1 MKKIV
6 ISLIVFTMT
15 TVSALAGGI
24 LTNTNQS
31 VSFLKNPARDAA
43 IGLDGVYSNPAG
55 VVFMPEGLHIAFN
68 WQYAHQTRTITSTN
82 PLFALGEKNHGQT
95 TKEFEGVA
103 DAPIIPSLQIA
114 WNKGNWSLQ
123 FNMSVPGG
131 GGSCEFANGLGSFE
145 SVVGNIAQKF
155 MLLDSKAA
163 QMNAVTD
170 MFAPYYAA
178 MGMEAPGYVNSHNVQ
193 GYDMSSYMQGRQYYY
208 GFQLGAAYKI
218 KPNLSVYGGLRILY
232 GDAVYKAKISNIMVK
247 QGTSYT
253 RFSEFLPNIP
263 IQAQQLS
270 TAGQQHLGLINTLE
284 QAHQAGVL
292 TLTPEQQATL
302 AGAKQSLEAGMAE
315 LAASQQE
322 VASLA
327 KYSSGVNLLC
337 NQNSLGIAP
346 IIGIDWQYKNFNFAA
361 KYEFKTQIRMKNEST
376 VDEASEIEAVNK
388 YRDGERVNED
398 QPALLTVGA
407 QWTPI
412 DGVRVNA
419 GWHHYFDK
427 QANWYG
433 ETQEKLTGNTNEFLA
448 GAEWDVN
455 DKLNLSLGGQL
466 TRYGLSDEYMSD
478 ISYVVSSYS
487 VGLGFSYKVKP
498 NITLSAAYFQTMYD
512 NYNRDNYPHEG
523 VSDSFTRTNRVLGV
537 GCQVDF

>member
-6 ISLIVFTMT
+6 FSLIVFTMT

-145 SVVGNIAQKF
+145 SVVGNIAHKF

-208 GFQLGAAYKI
+208 GFQIGAAYKI
-218 KPNLSVYGGLRILY
+218 KPNLSVYGGLRLLY

-253 RFSEFLPNIP
+253 RFNEFLPNIP
-263 IQAQQLS
+263 VQAQQLS
-270 TAGQQHLGLINTLE
+270 TAGQQHLGLINTMQ
-284 QAHQAGVL
+284 QAHEAGMLPL
-292 TLTPEQQATL
+292 TQEQQATL

-315 LAASQQE
+315 LAASQEE

-376 VDEASEIEAVNK
+376 VDEVSEIAAVNK
-388 YRDGERVNED
+388 YRDGEKVNED

-412 DGVRVNA
+412 EGVRVNA

-433 ETQEKLTGNTNEFLA
+433 ETQEKLTGNTNEYLA

-455 DKLNLSLGGQL
+455 DKLNISLGGQL
-466 TRYGLSDEYMSD
+466 TRYGLSDEYMND
-478 ISYVVSSYS
+478 ISFVVSSYS

-498 NITLSAAYFQTMYD
+498 NVTLSAAYFQTIYD
-512 NYNRDNYPHEG
+512 NYNRNNYPQQG
-523 VSDSFTRTNRVLGV
+523 VSDSFTRTNRVLGI
-537 GCQVDF
+537 GCQVDM